1 MDTII
6 KAGSESKWKR
16 NSMLIACNFNMKC
29 NFKCSYCFNQNTRKN
44 FNEQLSPKALHNLLS
59 NLPLLKKDFYSFAI
73 AGGEPS
79 LYEYFP
85 DMLKY
90 INEFFSPENYTVF
103 MATNGSLLH
112 KLEDYLKEYPELNFH
127 LAISMHL
134 EQMDAETYLKKFSQF
149 KFPNMCRI
157 KLMLKPGTLAQA
169 NDIIEKAKS
178 FGYTDFIIQPII
190 INSNVHPDYT
200 DEEKLFFA
208 HNPYPSNTALFNEY
222 LNNGQTVKKD
232 FTKEEFVLNPEL
244 VNYSGLQCL
253 AGHSSMRVFA
263 DGSIAP
269 CHFHKRAP
277 DFNLNTHSLLE
288 YIYIY
293 IKQLHAHP
301 HTAAVPVL
309 LLFLSGILSSPQ
321 PRNIL
326 KANRNNLLF

>member
-1 MDTII
+1 MNTII
-6 KAGSESKWKR
+6 KAGSDQNWKK
-16 NSMLIACNFNMKC
+16 NNMVIACNFNMNC

-44 FNEQLSPKALHNLLS
+44 FNEQLSPKALHNLFS

-112 KLEDYLKEYPELNFH
+112 RLEDYLKEYPELNVH

-178 FGYTDFIIQPII
+178 FGYADFIIQPII

-200 DEEKLFFA
+200 DEEKLFFS
-208 HNPYPSNTALFNEY
+208 HYPYPSNTALFNEY

-277 DFNLNTHSLLE
+277 DFNLNMHSLLE

-293 IKQLHAHP
+293 QPITCTSTYCGCHGF
-301 HTAAVPVL
+301 TAIPKWNPEYAEGPSYL
-309 LLFLSGILSSPQ
+309 KKEQISS
-321 PRNIL
+321 R
-326 KANRNNLLF
+326 